1 MSAVLYDVPG
11 PRARARNRILNVVVV
26 LALLAAVAWV
36 VYRLNDTGQF
46 QSRRWAQF
54 QYKSI
59 QEQLLTGLLN
69 TLKAAGLAAVLAFL
83 FAAVF
88 AAARIS
94 DHKWV
99 RVPAT
104 LVVEL
109 FRAIP
114 VLILMF
120 FFYYGNLQFHLGLG
134 PYWAVVFGLTL
145 YNGSVLAEIFR
156 AGISAVPKGQ
166 REAAYATGLRKN
178 QVVRLILLPQ
188 AIRAML
194 PAIVSQLVVLL
205 KDTALGFIIT
215 YNELLYVAKQMGGRL
230 EFGFPYIPTYM
241 VVAVVY
247 IGLCSL
253 LSILARYLEGRTRR
267 SRKIAPGTTLP
278 PAAALSD
285 GFSREGNMFPDLGG
299 KDTN

>member
-1 MSAVLYDVPG
+1 MTAVLYDVPG
-11 PRARARNRILNVVVV
+11 PRARTRNRIVNIVVALAV
-26 LALLAAVAWV
+26 LGALAWIIL
-36 VYRLNDTGQF
+36 RLNSSGQF
-46 QSRRWAQF
+46 ESRRWAQF
-54 QYKSI
+54 QYTAI
-59 QEQLLTGLLN
+59 QEQLLEGLLN
-69 TLKAAGLAAVLAFL
+69 TLKAAGLAAV
-83 FAAVF
+83 FALVFGAVF

-94 DHKWV
+94 DHKAF

-104 LVVEL
+104 IVVEL

-114 VLILMF
+114 LLILMF
-120 FFYYGNLQFHLGLG
+120 FFYYGNLQFHLGFG
-134 PYWAVVFGLTL
+134 PFWAVVLGLTL

-188 AIRAML
+188 AIRSML

-215 YNELLYVAKQMGGRL
+215 YNELLYVGKQMGGRL
-230 EFGFPYIPTYM
+230 EFGFPYIPTYI
-241 VVAVVY
+241 VIAVIY

-253 LSILARYLEGRTRR
+253 LSILARWLEGRSRR
-267 SRKIAPGTTLP
+267 QRRITGGPPPSAAESALP
-278 PAAALSD
+278 PEATL
-285 GFSREGNMFPDLGG
+285 
-299 KDTN
+299 

>member
-11 PRARARNRILNVVVV
+11 PRAKVRNRILNVVVLLLV
-26 LALLAAVAWV
+26 LGAIAWII
-36 VYRLNDTGQF
+36 YRLNASGQF
-46 QSRRWAQF
+46 ESRRWVQLE
-54 QYKSI
+54 YSSI
-59 QEQLLTGLLN
+59 QRELLHGLLN
-69 TLKAAGLAAVLAFL
+69 TLKAAGLATV
-83 FAAVF
+83 FALIFGAVF

-94 DHKWV
+94 DHAWL

-104 LVVEL
+104 VVVEL

-114 VLILMF
+114 LLILMF
-120 FFYYGNLQFHLGLG
+120 FFYYGNLQWHLGIG
-134 PYWAVVFGLTL
+134 PFWDVVFGLTL

-156 AGISAVPKGQ
+156 AGIAAVPKGQ

-188 AIRAML
+188 AISAML

-215 YNELLYVAKQMGGRL
+215 YGELLYVAKQMGGRL
-230 EFGFPYIPTYM
+230 QYGFPYIPTYI
-241 VVAVVY
+241 VVAVIY

-253 LSILARYLEGRTRR
+253 LSLLARYLEGRSRR
-267 SRKIAPGTTLP
+267 QRKITGGPAPLP
-278 PAAALSD
+278 LSTD
-285 GFSREGNMFPDLGG
+285 PGAGAPVL
-299 KDTN
+299 

>member
-11 PRARARNRILNVVVV
+11 PRAIARNRLLNGVV
-26 LALLAAVAWV
+26 ALVFIGVVAWV
-36 VYRLNDTGQF
+36 IYRLNSSGQF

-54 QYKSI
+54 QYTAI
-59 QEQLLTGLLN
+59 QQQLLDGLLN
-69 TLKAAGLAAVLAFL
+69 TLKAAGIAAV
-83 FAAVF
+83 FALVFGAVF

-94 DHKWV
+94 DHKV
-99 RVPAT
+99 IRAPAT
-104 LVVEL
+104 VVVEL

-114 VLILMF
+114 LLILMF
-120 FFYYGNLQFHLGLG
+120 FFYYGSLQYHLGLS
-134 PYWAVVFGLTL
+134 PMWAVVLGLTL

-156 AGISAVPKGQ
+156 AGITAVPRGQ

-215 YNELLYVAKQMGGRL
+215 YNELLYVGKQMGGRL
-230 EFGFPYIPTYM
+230 EFGFPYIPTYI
-241 VVAVVY
+241 VIAVIY

-253 LSILARYLEGRTRR
+253 LSILARWLEGRSRR
-267 SRKIAPGTTLP
+267 QLKVTGGPPPSAAESALP
-278 PAAALSD
+278 PEATL
-285 GFSREGNMFPDLGG
+285 
-299 KDTN
+299 

>member
-1 MSAVLYDVPG
+1 MSAVLYDNPG
-11 PRARARNRILNVVVV
+11 PRARVRNRIANAVV
-26 LALLAAVAWV
+26 LLLTVGAVAWV
-36 VYRLNDTGQF
+36 IYRLNVTGQF
-46 QSRRWAQF
+46 EARRWAQF
-54 QYKSI
+54 QYTSI
-59 QEQLLTGLLN
+59 QRELLSGLLN
-69 TLKAAGLAAVLAFL
+69 TLRAAGLAAVLAVVFG
-83 FAAVF
+83 AVF

-94 DHKWV
+94 DHWWL
-99 RVPAT
+99 RTPAM
-104 LVVEL
+104 LIVEL

-114 VLILMF
+114 LLILMF
-120 FFYYGNLQFHLGLG
+120 FFYLGNLQFDFGLS
-134 PYWAVVFGLTL
+134 PFWAVVFGLTL

-156 AGISAVPKGQ
+156 AGINAVPKGQ

-188 AIRAML
+188 AISAML

-230 EFGFPYIPTYM
+230 EFGFPYIPTYF

-253 LSILARYLEGRTRR
+253 LSLLAHYLEGRGRR
-267 SRKIAPGTTLP
+267 RAKITGGPAPIATPL
-278 PAAALSD
+278 
-285 GFSREGNMFPDLGG
+285 
-299 KDTN
+299 DTGDAVR

>member
-11 PRARARNRILNVVVV
+11 PRAKARNRILNLIVV
-26 LALLAAVAWV
+26 LAVLGAIAWV
-36 VYRLNDTGQF
+36 ILRLDSSGQF

-54 QYKSI
+54 QYSAI
-59 QEQLLTGLLN
+59 QEQLLEGLLN
-69 TLKAAGLAAVLAFL
+69 TLKAAGIAAVLAFL
-83 FAAVF
+83 FGAVF

-94 DHKWV
+94 DHKV
-99 RVPAT
+99 LRVPAT
-104 LVVEL
+104 VVVEL

-114 VLILMF
+114 LLILMF
-120 FFYYGNLQFHLGLG
+120 FFYYGSLEFQLGLS
-134 PYWAVVFGLTL
+134 PMWAVVLGLTL

-156 AGISAVPKGQ
+156 AGIGAVPTGQ

-188 AIRAML
+188 AIRSML

-241 VVAVVY
+241 VVAVIY

-253 LSILARYLEGRTRR
+253 LSILARWLEGRSRR
-267 SRKIAPGTTLP
+267 QRKITGAPP
-278 PAAALSD
+278 PEAAESATSVEAPL
-285 GFSREGNMFPDLGG
+285 
-299 KDTN
+299 

>member
-11 PRARARNRILNVVVV
+11 PRAKLRNRILNVIVVIAV
-26 LALLAAVAWV
+26 LAVVTWVLL
-36 VYRLNDTGQF
+36 RLNDNAQF
-46 QSRRWAQF
+46 ASRRWAQF
-54 QYKSI
+54 EYKAI
-59 QEQLLTGLLN
+59 QKELLTGLLN
-69 TLKAAGLAAVLAFL
+69 TLRAAGAATVLALIFG
-83 FAAVF
+83 AVF

-114 VLILMF
+114 LLILMF
-120 FFYYGNLQFHLGLG
+120 FFYYGSLQFHLGLT
-134 PYWAVVFGLTL
+134 PFYAVVFGLTL

-230 EFGFPYIPTYM
+230 EFGFPYIPTYF
-241 VVAVVY
+241 VVAVIY

-253 LSILARYLEGRTRR
+253 LSLLARYLESRSRR
-267 SRKIAPGTTLP
+267 SPKVAPGTTIT
-278 PAAALSD
+278 AAPLDD
-285 GFSREGNMFPDLGG
+285 GNAV
-299 KDTN
+299 

>member
-11 PRARARNRILNVVVV
+11 PRARARNRILNLIVV
-26 LALLAAVAWV
+26 LAIVAVLGWV
-36 VYRLNDTGQF
+36 VYRLNETGQF
-46 QSRRWAQF
+46 EGRRWAQF

-69 TLKAAGLAAVLAFL
+69 TLKAAGIAAVLAFL
-83 FAAVF
+83 FGAVF
-88 AAARIS
+88 AAGRIS
-94 DHKWV
+94 DHKIL

-104 LVVEL
+104 FVVEL

-114 VLILMF
+114 LLILMF
-120 FFYYGNLQFHLGLG
+120 FFYYGSLQFQLGIS
-134 PYWAVVFGLTL
+134 PMWAVVLGLTL
-145 YNGSVLAEIFR
+145 YNGSVLAEVFR
-156 AGISAVPKGQ
+156 AGIAAVPKGQ

-188 AIRAML
+188 AVRAML

-241 VVAVVY
+241 VVAIIY

-253 LSILARYLEGRTRR
+253 LSVFARYLEGRTRR
-267 SRKIAPGTTLP
+267 NRKIAKGTVIPTAPLE
-278 PAAALSD
+278 D
-285 GFSREGNMFPDLGG
+285 GLDNTRM
-299 KDTN
+299 

>member
-1 MSAVLYDVPG
+1 MSISTVLYDVPG
-11 PRARARNRILNVVVV
+11 PRARRRNQVFNVVV
-26 LALLAAVAWV
+26 LLLVVAAVAWAI
-36 VYRLNDTGQF
+36 YRLNESGQF

-54 QYKSI
+54 QYTNI
-59 QEQLLTGLLN
+59 QRELLTGLLN
-69 TLKAAGLAAVLAFL
+69 TLRAAGTATVLALL
-83 FAAVF
+83 FGAIF

-99 RVPAT
+99 RGPA
-104 LVVEL
+104 LVVVEL

-114 VLILMF
+114 LLILMF
-120 FFYYGNLQFHLGLG
+120 FFYLGNLQFDLGLN
-134 PYWAVVFGLTL
+134 PFWAVVFGLTL

-156 AGISAVPKGQ
+156 AGISSVPKGQ

-188 AIRAML
+188 AVRAML

-215 YNELLYVAKQMGGRL
+215 YNELLYVGRQMGARL
-230 EFGFPYIPTYM
+230 EFGLPFIPTYM
-241 VVAVVY
+241 VVAVIY

-253 LSILARYLEGRTRR
+253 LSLLARYLEGRTRR
-267 SRKIAPGTTLP
+267 SRKIAGTPSPIKLDDGG
-278 PAAALSD
+278 AA
-285 GFSREGNMFPDLGG
+285 
-299 KDTN
+299 

>member
-11 PRARARNRILNVVVV
+11 PRAKARNRIINVVVV

-36 VYRLNDTGQF
+36 LYRLNQTGQF
-46 QSRRWAQF
+46 ESRRWAQF
-54 QYKSI
+54 QYTAI
-59 QEQLLTGLLN
+59 QNELLDGLLN
-69 TLKAAGLAAVLAFL
+69 TLRAAALAAVLALL
-83 FAAVF
+83 FGAVF

-94 DHKWV
+94 DHAIL

-104 LVVEL
+104 FVVEL

-114 VLILMF
+114 LLILMF
-120 FFYYGNLQFHLGLG
+120 FFYYGSLQFKLGLS
-134 PYWAVVFGLTL
+134 PFWAVVLGLTL

-156 AGISAVPKGQ
+156 AGIAAVPKGQ

-188 AIRAML
+188 AISAML

-230 EFGFPYIPTYM
+230 EFGFPYIPTYF

-253 LSILARYLEGRTRR
+253 LSLLARYLEGRSRRR
-267 SRKIAPGTTLP
+267 SKITGAPP
-278 PAAALSD
+278 PI
-285 GFSREGNMFPDLGG
+285 
-299 KDTN
+299 DTPIETGDAVR

>member
-1 MSAVLYDVPG
+1 MSSVLYDVAG
-11 PRARARNRILNVVVV
+11 PRARQRNRIVNVVV
-26 LALLAAVAWV
+26 LALVLAAVAWAIL
-36 VYRLNDTGQF
+36 RLNSSGQF
-46 QSRRWAQF
+46 ESRRWAQF
-54 QYKSI
+54 EYANI
-59 QEQLLTGLLN
+59 QRELLTGLLN
-69 TLKAAGLAAVLAFL
+69 TLRAAGTATVLALL
-83 FAAVF
+83 FGAVF

-99 RVPAT
+99 RLPAL

-114 VLILMF
+114 LLILMF
-120 FFYYGNLQFHLGLG
+120 FFYLGNLQFDLGLN
-134 PYWAVVFGLTL
+134 PFWAVVFGLTL

-156 AGISAVPKGQ
+156 AGITAVPKGQ
-166 REAAYATGLRKN
+166 REAAYATGLRKG

-215 YNELLYVAKQMGGRL
+215 YNELLYVGKQMGARL
-230 EFGFPYIPTYM
+230 EFGLPFVPTYM
-241 VVAVVY
+241 VIAVIY

-253 LSILARYLEGRTRR
+253 LSLLARYLEGRSRR
-267 SRKIAPGTTLP
+267 SRKVIGTP
-278 PAAALSD
+278 PVIKLDDGGAA
-285 GFSREGNMFPDLGG
+285 
-299 KDTN
+299 